1 MHSSIVSLPLPSA
14 PRHASLTGRAAT
26 FIVCRP
32 ARGSPGPSRAQRLLP
47 GPGHLR
53 HYQRSW
59 LRGDVIT
66 GVTVA
71 AYLVPQVMA
80 YAEVAGPAGAIRYL
94 RAITMDLYSHVM
106 KNRSQRTDV
115 QPTAYIQDQR
125 GADLQRWRVPP

>member
-1 MHSSIVSLPLPSA
+1 MHSSIVSLPLPSG

-59 LRGDVIT
+59 LRGDVIA

-94 RAITMDLYSHVM
+94 RRPFQTVKGQTSFS
-106 KNRSQRTDV
+106 RSGVEAKSPRAEHGRT
-115 QPTAYIQDQR
+115 
-125 GADLQRWRVPP
+125 